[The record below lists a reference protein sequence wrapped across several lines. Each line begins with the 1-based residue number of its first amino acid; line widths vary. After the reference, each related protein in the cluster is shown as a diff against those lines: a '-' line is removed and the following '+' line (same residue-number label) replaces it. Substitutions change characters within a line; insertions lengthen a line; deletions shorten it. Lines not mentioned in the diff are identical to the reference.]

1 MQLSLFH
8 MFMVYTLFAPGSRCS
23 FFSLLL
29 ARPRSKLCVSRCEI
43 PDAEDIGLGLILDV
57 GGNHATVAYVRPHG
71 LLDRWNRR
79 CQSVREQFSNVLE
92 SIFDLLIARDWEVP
106 SSCGG

>member
-1 MQLSLFH
+1 MLF
-8 MFMVYTLFAPGSRCS
+8 
-23 FFSLLL
+23 
-29 ARPRSKLCVSRCEI
+29 RS
-43 PDAEDIGLGLILDV
+43 AEDIGLGLILDV